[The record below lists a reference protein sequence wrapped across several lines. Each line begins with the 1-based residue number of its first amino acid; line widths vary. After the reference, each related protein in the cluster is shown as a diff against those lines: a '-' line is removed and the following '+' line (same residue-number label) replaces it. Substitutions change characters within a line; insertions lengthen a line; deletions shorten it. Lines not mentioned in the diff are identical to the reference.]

1 MNDLVNIQ
9 RYSVLNHVIVTN
21 ETNKLDQ
28 NLSTTASKCDQFKA
42 GNSLEKGPLT
52 VRALLTQ
59 NLTCYM
65 E

>member
-1 MNDLVNIQ
+1 M
-9 RYSVLNHVIVTN
+9 
-21 ETNKLDQ
+21 DQ

-42 GNSLEKGPLT
+42 GNSLEKGPLK